1 MPTSIN
7 DRPTTRPA
15 SLPSSTQLENAIQRE
30 GLVEKGN
37 DGAAVREAQALLK
50 AHGVH
55 VDVDGQFGPKT
66 HDAVVAFQR
75 SRGIAADGLIGPDTL
90 RELRTPTTGV
100 DNRTGRDTGITARP
114 QDRVPGMTGAD
125 FQRRAEADAARRTRE
140 TPAPNGTTTDGARG
154 GNTPVTLAPAGASQ
168 QEKFN
173 HYRNIV
179 LQNGGQDPLT
189 SNKPVVL
196 GVRGIDRNGNAHET
210 KNARAFDDTF
220 VVLNKNGSVTELRGS
235 THAGQATSSLVSAV
249 GMIRSGNFDVMPNGV
264 RAGKDQGLPSWVV
277 TKNGSGSLPGIRDR
291 NHDGRFQA
299 GEIANRDA
307 LTEVLFH
314 PGSADSPHSIGCQ
327 TLPPDEYRR
336 FLRAIGTQGFNY
348 SLVDANGRT

>member
-7 DRPTTRPA
+7 DRPTTRPS
-15 SLPSSTQLENAIQRE
+15 SLPSSTQLENAVQRN
-30 GLVEKGN
+30 GVVQKGN

-50 AHGVH
+50 AHGATI
-55 VDVDGQFGPKT
+55 DVDGDFGPKT
-66 HDAVVAFQR
+66 KAAVVSFQR
-75 SRGIAADGLIGPDTL
+75 SRGIEADGLIGPDTL

-114 QDRVPGMTGAD
+114 EDRVPGMTGAD
-125 FQRRAEADAARRTRE
+125 FQRRAETDAARRNRE
-140 TPAPNGTTTDGARG
+140 TQPATTDGARG

-179 LQNGGQDPLT
+179 MQNGGQDPLT

-196 GVRGIDRNGNAHET
+196 GVRGVDRNGNTHET
-210 KNARAFDDTF
+210 RNGRFYDDTF
-220 VVLNKNGSVTELRGS
+220 VVLNKNGSVTELKGS
-235 THAGQATSSLVSAV
+235 THAGQVTSSLVSSV
-249 GMIRSGNFDVMPNGV
+249 GMIRSGNFDVKPNGV
-264 RAGKDQGLPSWVV
+264 RAGKDQGLPSWQVL
-277 TKNGSGSLPGIRDR
+277 TKDGSGNIPGIRDR

-299 GEIANRDA
+299 GEVSRRDNM
-307 LTEVLFH
+307 TEILFH
-314 PGSADSPHSIGCQ
+314 PGTADSPHSIGCQ

-336 FLRAIGTQGFNY
+336 FLRAIGTQGFSY